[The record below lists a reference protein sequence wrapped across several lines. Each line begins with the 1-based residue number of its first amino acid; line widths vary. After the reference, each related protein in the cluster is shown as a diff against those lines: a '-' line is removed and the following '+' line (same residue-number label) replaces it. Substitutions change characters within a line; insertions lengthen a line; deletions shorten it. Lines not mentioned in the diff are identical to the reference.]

1 MAKAVA
7 KSKKM
12 AAKSKPSTP
21 VRGKAAP
28 VTPTSKAKKKGPAKP
43 AAKAAPQVA
52 APKAAAKPSTV
63 KPSTVKPSAV
73 KPSAVKPSAAKPA
86 GRSAAAAVKPGKW
99 VFTFGDG
106 KAEGKAEL
114 RDLLGG
120 KGANLAEMA
129 NLGLPVPPGFTI
141 PT

>member
-21 VRGKAAP
+21 VRGKATPVAP
-28 VTPTSKAKKKGPAKP
+28 TRKALKKGPAKP
-43 AAKAAPQVA
+43 AAKAAPKVA

-63 KPSTVKPSAV
+63 KPSTVKPSTVKPSTVKPSAV
-73 KPSAVKPSAAKPA
+73 KPSAAKPSAAKPA

-120 KGANLAEMA
+120 KGA
-129 NLGLPVPPGFTI
+129 
-141 PT
+141 